1 MAGSFNWVALGV
13 ALLPFAACVGLL
25 SVVVLGER
33 LPWFGQLVKY
43 GSVGVIATYV
53 QTGVFYWLGT
63 TCLQCLGPDD
73 VAVRILHF
81 AASDVSDGVRAF
93 RFAVATGVGF
103 TVANAVCWFMSRRC
117 VFQPGKFPWAIEFGM
132 FFGAAL
138 IATLIA
144 MALSSALIRW
154 AGLMTTIAVG
164 IEVVVSFFVNFFARK
179 FFIFKG

>member
-1 MAGSFNWVALGV
+1 MSGSINWLALGV
-13 ALLPFAACVGLL
+13 ALLPLAACVGLL

-33 LPWFGQLVKY
+33 LPWFGQIVKY

-53 QTGVFYWLGT
+53 QTGVFYWVGT
-63 TCLQCLGPDD
+63 TWLPCLGSDD
-73 VAVRILHF
+73 VAVRYLHF
-81 AASDVSDGVRAF
+81 AASDVADGVRAF

-103 TVANAVCWFMSRRC
+103 TVAVCWLLNRWC
-117 VFQPGKFPWAIEFGM
+117 VFRAGKFSRAVEFGL

-138 IATLIA
+138 TATLIA
-144 MALSSALIRW
+144 MGLSSALIRW

-164 IEVVVSFFVNFFARK
+164 IEVVVSFCVNFFVRK